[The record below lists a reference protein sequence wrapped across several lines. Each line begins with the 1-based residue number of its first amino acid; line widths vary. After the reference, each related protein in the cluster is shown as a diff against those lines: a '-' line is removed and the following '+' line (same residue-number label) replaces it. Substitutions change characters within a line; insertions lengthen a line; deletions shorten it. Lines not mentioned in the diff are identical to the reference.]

1 MVHSVGDLS
10 RSSVL
15 YALPFVALVLGLVK
29 VTQGQYGSKIGC
41 MDNACNDK
49 VHNLLE
55 RYEYAAS
62 EVNGCDTDCM
72 YNCYDVLKEGLSAK
86 DGVSC
91 PPLDELT
98 RCFGIYGNEWVSI
111 AEECPIFDIKEQKE
125 AAEAE
130 ADAEAE
136 AEAPSSEGEGE
147 SEDSEAEAEAPSS
160 EGEGES
166 EDAEAEAEAPSPEGE
181 GESEDAE
188 AEAEAPSSEG
198 EGESED
204 AEAEAEAPSPEG
216 EGESEDAEA
225 EAPSPEG
232 EGESEDAEAE
242 AASSEGEGEGECSAS
257 SSGEGEASDVGS
269 GCFPDFETYEDFQK
283 YVQGAYYSSVWN
295 QPTNTVGVIL
305 SVFFWLSL
313 GGMGVYLGRKS

>member
-1 MVHSVGDLS
+1 MVDYLEDLR

-15 YALPFVALVLGLVK
+15 YALSATALVLCLVK
-29 VTQGQYGSKIGC
+29 VTEGQYGSQIGC
-41 MDNACNDK
+41 MDNVCNEK
-49 VHNLLE
+49 LHNLLE

-91 PPLDELT
+91 PPFDELT
-98 RCFGIYGNEWVSI
+98 RCFGIYANEWVSL
-111 AEECPIFDIKEQKE
+111 AEECSIFNIKEQKE

-130 ADAEAE
+130 AEAPSPEGEGESAEAE

-147 SEDSEAEAEAPSS
+147 S
-160 EGEGES
+160 
-166 EDAEAEAEAPSPEGE
+166 
-181 GESEDAE
+181 AE

-198 EGESED
+198 EGE
-204 AEAEAEAPSPEG
+204 
-216 EGESEDAEA
+216 
-225 EAPSPEG
+225 
-232 EGESEDAEAE
+232 
-242 AASSEGEGEGECSAS
+242 GEGEGECSAS
-257 SSGEGEASDVGS
+257 SGGEGEGEGEASDVGS

-313 GGMGVYLGRKS
+313 AGMGVYLGRKS

>member
-1 MVHSVGDLS
+1 
-10 RSSVL
+10 
-15 YALPFVALVLGLVK
+15 VALVLGLVK

-91 PPLDELT
+91 PPFDELT

-136 AEAPSSEGEGE
+136 AEAPS
-147 SEDSEAEAEAPSS
+147 
-160 EGEGES
+160 
-166 EDAEAEAEAPSPEGE
+166 
-181 GESEDAE
+181 
-188 AEAEAPSSEG
+188 
-198 EGESED
+198 
-204 AEAEAEAPSPEG
+204 
-216 EGESEDAEA
+216 
-225 EAPSPEG
+225 PEG

-257 SSGEGEASDVGS
+257 SSGEGEGEGEASDVGS

>member
-1 MVHSVGDLS
+1 M
-10 RSSVL
+10 
-15 YALPFVALVLGLVK
+15 ALVLCLVK
-29 VTQGQYGSKIGC
+29 VTQGQYGSQIGC
-41 MDNACNDK
+41 MDNVCNEK
-49 VHNLLE
+49 LHKLLE
-55 RYEYAAS
+55 SYEYAAS

-91 PPLDELT
+91 PPFDELT
-98 RCFGIYGNEWVSI
+98 RCFGIYANEWTI
-111 AEECPIFDIKEQKE
+111 LAEECPIFSIKEQKE

-130 ADAEAE
+130 AEAEAEAPSPEGEGESAEAEAPSSEGEGESAEAE

-147 SEDSEAEAEAPSS
+147 SAEAEAPSS

-166 EDAEAEAEAPSPEGE
+166 AEAEAPSPEGE
-181 GESEDAE
+181 GESAE
-188 AEAEAPSSEG
+188 AEASSEG
-198 EGESED
+198 
-204 AEAEAEAPSPEG
+204 
-216 EGESEDAEA
+216 
-225 EAPSPEG
+225 
-232 EGESEDAEAE
+232 
-242 AASSEGEGEGECSAS
+242 EGEGEGECSAS
-257 SSGEGEASDVGS
+257 SGGEGEGEGEGEASDVGS

-313 GGMGVYLGRKS
+313 AGMGVYLGRKS